1 MTIPNAIAAQKAL
14 DELNE
19 LKKAKAIEFFAAA
32 QAAQFDARLELDK
45 SLLTLS
51 SAGIAAFVALL
62 TTVGPGTNFVA
73 YCSCVAI
80 VFFVI
85 VIGVVLVAFAMS
97 ANYLEELLSDG
108 SPSGAWLKR
117 LDWVARACF
126 VASVIASAAAGASIA
141 KTFIEHKADKVA
153 KKDSIDPD
161 QLADAIKRGEVP
173 IMESLVIKTNHLA
186 DYAQGLKATIAQ
198 AAAASTVASQ
208 ATATPT
214 NAQANTNSA
223 SSATASTPG
232 GTKK

>member
-1 MTIPNAIAAQKAL
+1 MTIPDVNAARQAL
-14 DELNE
+14 DE

-32 QAAQFDARLELDK
+32 QAAHFDVRLELDK

-80 VFFVI
+80 ACFVM
-85 VIGVVLVAFAMS
+85 VIGIVLVAFAMS
-97 ANYLEELLSDG
+97 ASYLEDVLSDG
-108 SPSGAWLKR
+108 KPSGTWLKG
-117 LDWVARACF
+117 LDWAARAFF
-126 VASVIASAAAGASIA
+126 VASVIASAAAGTYIA
-141 KTFIEHKADKVA
+141 KTFLEHKADTVA

-173 IMESLVIKTNHLA
+173 IMESMVIRTNHLA
-186 DYAQGLKATIAQ
+186 DYAQDLKATIAQ
-198 AAAASTVASQ
+198 ATAASTVASQ
-208 ATATPT
+208 ATAVST
-214 NAQANTNSA
+214 NAQTNNNNA
-223 SSATASTPG
+223 SSAAASTQS